1 MENPVALVQEI
12 LEDITKTN
20 TQRSRHLIRLV
31 PIQKTC
37 KAFENSGNLCA
48 TQLKYSHSIIISFL
62 INTSKFLKNIDEV
75 VAQNFL
81 HNSERDH

>member
-12 LEDITKTN
+12 LENITKTN

-48 TQLKYSHSIIISFL
+48 TQLKYSHSII
-62 INTSKFLKNIDEV
+62 NTSEFLKNIDEV